1 MTPIVLCRLAAVPDD
16 QGLRVNIAGY
26 PPLAVFR
33 LDGQAHV
40 TDDTCTH
47 GEASLCEGE
56 IEDGA
61 VVCPY
66 HLGAFDIRTGGR
78 SPPPARSRCGCTRFA
93 WSTDRWCSTRRPP
106 AERAA
111 VCGYHVRTPDS

>member
-66 HLGAFDIRTGGR
+66 HLGAFDIRTGRPVAAPCSIALRVYPVRVVDGQVVLD
-78 SPPPARSRCGCTRFA
+78 PPATG
-93 WSTDRWCSTRRPP
+93 
-106 AERAA
+106 
-111 VCGYHVRTPDS
+111 